1 MNHPDQP
8 EQLVT
13 ELEVRERE
21 GEGLEGVSGENVGGG
36 EGELRLCKC
45 GGGEGK
51 ALSPPDIQLSFHLP
65 YWKGVKGGLEEGGNC
80 SE

>member
-51 ALSPPDIQLSFHLP
+51 ALSPPRYSAFVPLAIL
-65 YWKGVKGGLEEGGNC
+65 EGG
-80 SE
+80 ERGLGGRQ